1 MNSESPFS
9 KASKIVLNKLDNY
22 LNESKKGAIKVLN
35 QNAPSKIGADL
46 NIESYL
52 KKGGLLDH
60 NFEHFLEKYLQ
71 NTQHLHHP
79 HYLGHQV
86 ASPNLGS
93 AMADFIHGTINNPMA
108 IYEMGPAAATM
119 EKLMVNW
126 MLKKIGWLKT
136 DNLLETNF
144 ELCKGAGILTHGGSL
159 ANLTALLAA
168 RAQVDPDAWNKGNNK
183 NMMVMTPQN
192 AHYSVAKSL
201 AIMGM
206 GYDSVIEIET
216 DENEVIKP
224 ESLEPIYQK
233 LKASGKI
240 VMAVIANACATS
252 TGLYDPIEAIGRF
265 CNKNNLWF
273 HVDGAHGASAL
284 LSSNKK
290 SLLNGLELADSM
302 VWDAHKM
309 LQTSALCAA
318 VLFKNHQYLHQTF
331 KQKGSYLFF
340 EKENVGFDLMGDA
353 VECTKSP
360 LGTKL
365 FMAVACKGEQ
375 GLAKDIELTYNR
387 TLEFYKLI
395 SANKNFKCPYKPES
409 NILCFR
415 YTAFSDDLQLKLRN
429 ELVANSNFYIT
440 TTTIKST
447 RYLRIAVMNN
457 QTKSKHI
464 LNLLKEIE
472 TIAKTMLPN

>member
-1 MNSESPFS
+1 MDKESSFS
-9 KASKIVLNKLDNY
+9 KASNIALNQLDNY
-22 LNESKKGAIKVLN
+22 LTQSKKGQVDVLK
-35 QNAPSKIGADL
+35 QNAPKIIGTDL
-46 NIESYL
+46 NLVNYIKNGGILEQGFESFL
-52 KKGGLLDH
+52 KKY
-60 NFEHFLEKYLQ
+60 LE

-79 HYLGHQV
+79 HFLGHQV
-86 ASPNLGS
+86 AAPNLGAS
-93 AMADFIHGTINNPMA
+93 IADYIHGAINNPMA
-108 IYEMGPAAATM
+108 IYEMGPGAATM

-126 MLKKIGWLKT
+126 MLSKIGWLQT

-168 RAQVDPDAWNKGNNK
+168 RAQADPNAWSEGNNK
-183 NMMVMTPQN
+183 NMVVMASAN

-206 GYDSVIEIET
+206 GYNNVIEIET
-216 DENEVIKP
+216 DSNEVIKP

-233 LKASGKI
+233 LKAKGKI
-240 VMAVIANACATS
+240 VMAVVANACATS
-252 TGLYDPIEAIGRF
+252 TGLYDPLEVIGKF
-265 CNKNNLWF
+265 CQKHKLWF

-284 LSSNKK
+284 LSENKK
-290 SLLNGLELADSM
+290 NLLNGINLADSV

-318 VLFKNHQYLHQTF
+318 VLFKNHKHLHQTF

-340 EKENVGFDLMGDA
+340 EKDNIGFDLMADA

-365 FMAVACKGEQ
+365 FMAVAYKGET

-387 TLEFYKLI
+387 SLDFYKLI
-395 SANKNFKCPYKPES
+395 TDNKNFECPYKPES

-415 YTAFSDDLQLKLRN
+415 YRAFADELQLKLRN
-429 ELVANSNFYIT
+429 KLVKNGNFYIT
-440 TTTIKST
+440 TTTIKDV
-447 RYLRIAVMNN
+447 RYLRIAIMNT
-457 QTKSKHI
+457 QTTSKHI
-464 LNLLKEIE
+464 LGLLKEIE
-472 TIAKTMLPN
+472 AIAKTMI